1 MKTEKCKYCGQLPKF
16 STLAQTDYGYMAYA
30 VCDCGH
36 SVKTTDDS
44 GSYIGWYESRS
55 KAKSVVNKLWNDF
68 NTHEPLPGDRGHYTI
83 PLLNKEHR
91 NDWTNN

>member
-16 STLAQTDYGYMAYA
+16 STVAQHDYGYMGYA

-36 SVKTTDDS
+36 TVKTTDNS
-44 GSYIGWYESRS
+44 GSYMGWYESRS

-68 NTHEPLPGDRGHYTI
+68 NTHEPGPGDWEYYTG
-83 PLLNKEHR
+83 PNLTEENR
-91 NDWTNN
+91 NDK